1 MNVDGSGVTRITDHP
16 GDDGSPSWSP
26 DGQRIAFN
34 SDRGPQGGLY
44 VKFEVYVID
53 ADGSDVTQLTN
64 QPGDRHGV
72 YGSPSWSPDGQRIAF
87 SSADENGAYDIYV
100 VNADGSDLQR
110 ITDHPE
116 SDYSP
121 SWSPGGR
128 LITFASS
135 RGRPVNREI
144 YVMNADGSGVT
155 RITYRGVD
163 NFRPVWVPVAGA
175 GSTP

>member
-1 MNVDGSGVTRITDHP
+1 MNVDESGVTRITDHP

-64 QPGDRHGV
+64 QTGDRHGV
-72 YGSPSWSPDGQRIAF
+72 FGSPAWSPDGQRIAF
-87 SSADENGAYDIYV
+87 ISADENGNYDIYV
-100 VNADGSDLQR
+100 MNADGSDLTR
-110 ITDHPE
+110 ITDH
-116 SDYSP
+116 SVGDYDP
-121 SWSPGGR
+121 FWSPDGR
-128 LITFASS
+128 LIAFRS
-135 RGRPVNREI
+135 GRDGGYSEI
-144 YVMNADGSGVT
+144 YVMNPDGSGVT
-155 RITYRGVD
+155 RITYRAGD

-175 GSTP
+175 GSIP